1 MNLTDAA
8 TNLRDYLVEQDF
20 AGDDGDIPDHIWQPF
35 CAALQQ
41 AESGGSAATNK
52 PRNAISALASEWI
65 LKHGMAPAFKS
76 ELRAFARWAQ
86 KQASVG

>member
-35 CAALQQ
+35 CAALKQ
-41 AESGGSAATNK
+41 AESGGSAATNSAMVPLPHNETFIRK
-52 PRNAISALASEWI
+52 CNDLGVTDIGVATAIWLW
-65 LKHGMAPAFKS
+65 LQH
-76 ELRAFARWAQ
+76 Q
-86 KQASVG
+86 

>member
-52 PRNAISALASEWI
+52 PSTPCPCVRCANKLTC
-65 LKHGMAPAFKS
+65 KHVHANPDENDRCTCSKFTAC
-76 ELRAFARWAQ
+76 
-86 KQASVG
+86 VG